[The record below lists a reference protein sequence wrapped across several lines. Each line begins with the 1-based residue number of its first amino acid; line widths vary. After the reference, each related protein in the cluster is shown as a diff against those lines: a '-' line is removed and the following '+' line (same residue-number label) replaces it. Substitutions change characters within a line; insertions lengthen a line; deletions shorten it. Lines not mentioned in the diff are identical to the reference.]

1 MGADHAGAA
10 VPDGRGSGGD
20 APGDRDSSL
29 AGRSL
34 TAASSKPEGVR
45 RAGRGGWSCGRR
57 VVGCK
62 RGVCA
67 RVGCVTSDRCAHWC
81 AAEGVPCQWC
91 WNGRADTEL
100 VRRLARI
107 VEEGDGVGEALL
119 ILGRINDRRAAPALR
134 GLLGG
139 LGVERDDVP
148 DTDAQVRAAVV
159 GSLGWS
165 GVQDDVPAIAELLD
179 DADLDVRSR
188 ARAALAE
195 LGGRRAADALFATVQ
210 GLDDDERGEVQ
221 GALAWLG
228 DDRDLVATRR
238 IAFEHFTD
246 VPDDGWVPESGAWA
260 AVAALI
266 RIGDDHDRQIL
277 CDVAYEDVDRQLEQE
292 PESEAID
299 EGEGEV
305 PSYKITLPGRASRPV
320 HLSVVYHLIWNLRR
334 AGFGKDSDRLIE
346 RLRAH
351 DRADEIGSFTGRQR
365 GVVCEPFEPRTVP
378 RLAFGGLRLGP
389 VASTRGP
396 AAKFG
401 GQPDWL
407 SEPEWPLDPDGDP
420 MVFVAQFPLLGS
432 ERCAYMFFRSGPNRG
447 VWLSEIPLLNQC
459 WYRFDADDWD
469 GTWAPE
475 STAHAL
481 IVQPRSRT
489 SLSSR
494 RSQPSRL
501 ETRDVAMGPALFELD
516 DEPHRYRPVGKRRM
530 YERYIVLEDG
540 ADPTN
545 WSWPQPPSGS
555 EQIDSYGDWNKIGG
569 TPRWLESD
577 DNPGS
582 AWKLAFQFTTIATG
596 HTGGG
601 PARCYGFVTD
611 DGRGSLRW
619 QRDEDQTPL
628 SR

>member
-1 MGADHAGAA
+1 MI
-10 VPDGRGSGGD
+10 
-20 APGDRDSSL
+20 
-29 AGRSL
+29 
-34 TAASSKPEGVR
+34 GVR
-45 RAGRGGWSCGRR
+45 RRHCVDCWAVLGSSETTCPIRTLGACCGGRQ
-57 VVGCK
+57 
-62 RGVCA
+62 
-67 RVGCVTSDRCAHWC
+67 
-81 AAEGVPCQWC
+81 P
-91 WNGRADTEL
+91 
-100 VRRLARI
+100 
-107 VEEGDGVGEALL
+107 
-119 ILGRINDRRAAPALR
+119 
-134 GLLGG
+134 GL
-139 LGVERDDVP
+139 E
-148 DTDAQVRAAVV
+148 
-159 GSLGWS
+159 WI
-165 GVQDDVPAIAELLD
+165 QDDVPAIAELLD

-305 PSYKITLPGRASRPV
+305 PSYKIMLPGRASRPV
-320 HLSVVYHLIWNLRR
+320 HLSVVYHLGWNLRR

-432 ERCAYMFFRSGPNRG
+432 ERAHTCFSGQAPTG
-447 VWLSEIPLLNQC
+447 V
-459 WYRFDADDWD
+459 
-469 GTWAPE
+469 
-475 STAHAL
+475 
-481 IVQPRSRT
+481 
-489 SLSSR
+489 
-494 RSQPSRL
+494 
-501 ETRDVAMGPALFELD
+501 
-516 DEPHRYRPVGKRRM
+516 
-530 YERYIVLEDG
+530 
-540 ADPTN
+540 
-545 WSWPQPPSGS
+545 SGS
-555 EQIDSYGDWNKIGG
+555 RKSRCSISAGIGSTPTIG
-569 TPRWLESD
+569 TGLGAASR
-577 DNPGS
+577 
-582 AWKLAFQFTTIATG
+582 
-596 HTGGG
+596 
-601 PARCYGFVTD
+601 
-611 DGRGSLRW
+611 
-619 QRDEDQTPL
+619 PL
-628 SR
+628 TR